1 MGLTGV
7 DRVVFGVEDLAAAK
21 RFLDDWGLT
30 ETEIAPDSLLY
41 ATRDGAEV
49 AVRHHLDPMLPPAM
63 QPGATLREVV
73 WGVSDDAQLHGIAER
88 MGDSASLHM
97 PRVTDPNGLSH
108 AFRTTCRRSV
118 VAEPQDVNGPGLV
131 RRVDQRALI
140 YERARPISIG
150 HVVLFVDNLAATLE
164 FFLAL
169 GFVISDSYP
178 GHAAFLRA
186 RTPGSHH
193 DAFILSRPGR
203 PGLNHVAFT
212 VSNIHE
218 VFGGGLAMSRRG
230 WETDLGPGR
239 HPISSAYFW
248 YFKSPFGGS
257 LEYYADDDWC
267 TAAWQPREFERKP
280 ELFAEWAVTGGIDGH
295 TRRQSRAP

>member
-49 AVRHHLDPMLPPAM
+49 ADRHHLDPMLPPAM

-88 MGDSASLHM
+88 VGDSASLHM

-118 VAEPQDVNGPGLV
+118 VAE
-131 RRVDQRALI
+131 
-140 YERARPISIG
+140 
-150 HVVLFVDNLAATLE
+150 
-164 FFLAL
+164 
-169 GFVISDSYP
+169 
-178 GHAAFLRA
+178 
-186 RTPGSHH
+186 
-193 DAFILSRPGR
+193 
-203 PGLNHVAFT
+203 
-212 VSNIHE
+212 
-218 VFGGGLAMSRRG
+218 
-230 WETDLGPGR
+230 
-239 HPISSAYFW
+239 
-248 YFKSPFGGS
+248 
-257 LEYYADDDWC
+257 
-267 TAAWQPREFERKP
+267 
-280 ELFAEWAVTGGIDGH
+280 
-295 TRRQSRAP
+295 